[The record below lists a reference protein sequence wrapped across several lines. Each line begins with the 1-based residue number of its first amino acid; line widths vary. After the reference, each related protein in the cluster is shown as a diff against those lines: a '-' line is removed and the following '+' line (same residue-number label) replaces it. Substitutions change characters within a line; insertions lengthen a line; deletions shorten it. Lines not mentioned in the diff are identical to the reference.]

1 MQENLKKVFMRS
13 VCALNFEAMNILDPN
28 EQNFAQAKMEQE
40 LSRQM
45 DFAMQQ
51 STPDYMQASQ
61 FNSNNVPPA
70 RSEISFNLS
79 EANTHR
85 DEEKDLMNMGLNV
98 VPLDA
103 NERKI
108 ESKDSMWK
116 PAPIIG
122 REMTHNNSVHIQ

>member
-1 MQENLKKVFMRS
+1 
-13 VCALNFEAMNILDPN
+13 
-28 EQNFAQAKMEQE
+28 
-40 LSRQM
+40 M

-51 STPDYMQASQ
+51 TGTPDYMQANQ
-61 FNSNNVPPA
+61 YNNAPPA

-85 DEEKDLMNMGLNV
+85 DEEKDFLNMGLNV

-103 NERKI
+103 NQRKI

-116 PAPIIG
+116 PAPIVG
-122 REMTHNNSVHIQ
+122 KQMQNNNVHVQQTQQFMQHREPAPHQQQQQQLSVTQQLQQLRDREASIQDEH